1 MNTAFEFRSGL
12 KRNLMIG
19 MVIGLACL
27 AAQFFTGDQYHTEF
41 WSTWLQNSV
50 YFTGIAFTACFF
62 LAGLITGF
70 GGWMTPIRRIWEA
83 MSMFMIVGLG
93 LLLLIV
99 LGVWGHFHHLYHWN
113 TPGIIDPTQPH
124 YDKLLAGKA
133 SFLNPVWF
141 TIAGTGFVALWY
153 FLATKIRN
161 ISLAQDENET
171 SDFKMYKKSRNWS
184 AFYLPTAGFLSPMF
198 FWLLT
203 MSVEPHWYSTMFAW
217 YSMVSTWLGCLSLTM
232 LIIIYLKT
240 QGYMQYVSK
249 DHLHDVGKFM
259 FGITVFWMYLW
270 FDQFMLIWYANN
282 GEETIYFKERMEHY
296 PILFWGNL
304 LINFLAPFLILM
316 RNDNKRKFGTLT
328 IAACLIF
335 FGHWWDFFQMIKP
348 GARVAAF
355 EATHLGSGH
364 GGAHKGAANLE
375 EHGTAAHASE
385 TGDHKTEAAGHVADA
400 AHGAAE
406 AVTKAAHSAIDHT
419 AEAAKDVAH
428 AATEHTTEV
437 VKAAAHTATDH
448 ATEVVKDAAAEV
460 ADHAGH
466 AATTVKDAVTHT
478 AETAGADAHTPDTHT
493 PDAHAT
499 EGHGDAHGEHAE
511 VAPHGGHPG
520 PKHFQLGYTIPGFL
534 DLGAFLGFLS
544 LFLFVF
550 FSHLSRASM
559 LPKNDPFLEESL
571 HHSTGAHIDE
581 EIEAAG
587 GGHGHH

>member
-1 MNTAFEFRSGL
+1 MNIRAFEFGSGL

-19 MVIGLACL
+19 MAIGVLSLAV
-27 AAQFFTGDQYHTEF
+27 QFFTGDAYHTEF

-50 YFTGIAFTACFF
+50 YFTGIAFTAMFF

-83 MSMFMIVGLG
+83 MSMFLIVGLV
-93 LLLLIV
+93 LLAVIV
-99 LGVWGHFHHLYHWN
+99 IGVWGHLHHLYHWN
-113 TPGIIDPTQPH
+113 TPGITDPTQPH

-133 SFLNPVWF
+133 AFLNPVWF
-141 TIAGTGFVALWY
+141 TIAATGFVALWY
-153 FLATKIRN
+153 FMATKIRN

-171 SDFKMYKKSRNWS
+171 ADFKMYKKSRNWA

-198 FWLLT
+198 FWLVT
-203 MSVEPHWYSTMFAW
+203 MSVEPHWYSTMYAW
-217 YSMVSTWLGCLSLTM
+217 YSMVSVWLGCLSLTM

-240 QGYMQYVSK
+240 QGYMDYVTK

-304 LINFLAPFLILM
+304 VVNFLAPFLILM

-328 IAACLIF
+328 IAALLIF
-335 FGHWWDFFQMIKP
+335 FGHWWDLFQMIKP
-348 GARVAAF
+348 GARVAAY
-355 EATHLGSGH
+355 ESAHPH
-364 GGAHKGAANLE
+364 IKGAHHDAADME
-375 EHGTAAHASE
+375 KHGTAAAH
-385 TGDHKTEAAGHVADA
+385 TNDTEAHGADA
-400 AHGAAE
+400 THGAAE
-406 AVTKAAHSAIDHT
+406 AAHGAVDKI
-419 AEAAKDVAH
+419 AEAAKD
-428 AATEHTTEV
+428 
-437 VKAAAHTATDH
+437 AAHTAADH
-448 ATEVVKDAAAEV
+448 TTEVVKDAAAHTPEAV
-460 ADHAGH
+460 KDAAGH
-466 AATTVKDAVTHT
+466 AAEATKDAAHSVATHNDKATDAVKEAVAHVT
-478 AETAGADAHTPDTHT
+478 ETATTEVAHAADTHAPDTH
-493 PDAHAT
+493 AA
-499 EGHGDAHGEHAE
+499 EGHGGAHGHDA

-520 PKHFQLGYTIPGFL
+520 PKHFQLGYTIPGFA
-534 DLGAFLGFLS
+534 DFGAMIGFLS

-559 LPKNDPFLEESL
+559 IPKNDPFLEESL